1 MTDHVPINPCT
12 IPQFTGDLD
21 ALEQDKNAITA
32 AAGTF
37 RDAGSNVDSEFQGLS
52 AFYSA
57 PEAAQL
63 FATTKPVKTDSDFFA
78 DQLESAATAL

>member
-32 AAGTF
+32 AAG
-37 RDAGSNVDSEFQGLS
+37 
-52 AFYSA
+52 
-57 PEAAQL
+57 
-63 FATTKPVKTDSDFFA
+63 
-78 DQLESAATAL
+78 